1 MDEAKDI
8 VKEVQVRNNKKAPI
22 LLVANKIDLYECEE
36 QWAAKESRIYAVEN
50 KLHFAAL
57 SAINLFQVTEIF
69 RRVLSEIG
77 DFHPAEMK
85 KRRQSMPNTRGSSY
99 SDIEV
104 KALEL
109 LARKHAA
116 DKKKLCT
123 IS

>member
-1 MDEAKDI
+1 
-8 VKEVQVRNNKKAPI
+8 
-22 LLVANKIDLYECEE
+22 
-36 QWAAKESRIYAVEN
+36 
-50 KLHFAAL
+50 
-57 SAINLFQVTEIF
+57 VTEIF

-116 DKKKLCT
+116 DKKSYARYLEMIMINVKFE
-123 IS
+123 IDRD